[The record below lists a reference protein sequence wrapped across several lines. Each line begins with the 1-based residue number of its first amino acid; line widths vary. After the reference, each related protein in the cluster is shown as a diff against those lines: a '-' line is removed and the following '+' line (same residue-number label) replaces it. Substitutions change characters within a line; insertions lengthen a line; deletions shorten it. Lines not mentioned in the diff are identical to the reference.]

1 MDLVLT
7 KWIALKG
14 TEKLARCC
22 REALRERFP
31 AAMIRDA
38 AGFAQYFSIE
48 RECRI
53 ADGYGAAVIYP
64 LGKGGVLNGL
74 WHLLER
80 TDAGMEIDL
89 RKIPIRQETV
99 EICEFFDLN
108 PYYTDS
114 EGSLLIQ
121 TKDGPGLVFRLEHE
135 GIPAVV
141 IGSTNESNDRI
152 IYNQGNKR
160 YLDRPQREELEKI
173 FGSCLE
179 QEFGSACSLQS

>member
-22 REALRERFP
+22 QEELRKRFP

-38 AGFAQYFSIE
+38 AGFSKFFSTE
-48 RECRI
+48 REYQI
-53 ADGYGAAVIYP
+53 ANGYGAAAIYP

-74 WHLLER
+74 WYLLEQ

-108 PYYTDS
+108 PYYMDS
-114 EGSLLIQ
+114 RGSLLIQ
-121 TKDGPGLVFRLEHE
+121 TENGPGLAFRLEHE
-135 GIPAVV
+135 GIPAAV
-141 IGSTNESNDRI
+141 IGGTNESNDRI

-160 YLDRPQREELEKI
+160 YLDRPQKEELEKI
-173 FGSCLE
+173 FGSDRE
-179 QEFGSACSLQS
+179 